1 MTHVCKDEACEC
13 RIRYDA
19 AVDLLTHSSARLK
32 DVVLSGRDEA
42 VQAAYAALRLAKMRF
57 LEARADWQELSH
69 DS

>member
-1 MTHVCKDEACEC
+1 MAHVCKDEACEC

-32 DVVLSGRDEA
+32 EVVLSGPDEA
-42 VQAAYAALRLAKMRF
+42 IQSAYAALRFARMRF
-57 LEARADWQELSH
+57 LEARADWRELSH